1 MVQTTQ
7 SVLTESQ
14 RRAAEE
20 DGYFVVEGLVSPATC
35 QRFIQ
40 RLDDYAHTRRP
51 LPTGL
56 SVQREPRVARGTLQ
70 AAPGE
75 DVRKISGVARG
86 DDLFGALVV
95 QPEIVRI
102 IQELTSPNVKLFR
115 ADVLMKPAGVGSA
128 KGMHQDSPYWP
139 IEPMALWSCWLPFD
153 PSLLEN
159 GCMTAIPGSHKRGP
173 LPHVRVTDD
182 YIIPDGA
189 LRTRRRGRNPDG
201 AGERTVLPQP
211 AAARHGREP
220 LGAAA
225 AGDHDEL
232 HGHRI
237 ALHRPCHPSPS
248 TCVSAAW
255 TFPAAS
261 RPAWT

>member
-7 SVLTESQ
+7 PVLTESQ

-20 DGYFVVEGLVSPATC
+20 DGYFVVEGLVSPAAC

-51 LPTGL
+51 VPAGL
-56 SVQREPRVARGTLQ
+56 AIQREPRVARGTLQ

-182 YIIPDGA
+182 YIIPDKHYEPDDVVAIPMEPGSGLFFHSLLLHGTAENRSA
-189 LRTRRRGRNPDG
+189 LPRRAITMSYMATESRYTGQS
-201 AGERTVLPQP
+201 PQP
-211 AAARHGREP
+211 EY
-220 LGAAA
+220 L
-225 AGDHDEL
+225 
-232 HGHRI
+232 RI
-237 ALHRPCHPSPS
+237 SGLDVPGG
-248 TCVSAAW
+248 V
-255 TFPAAS
+255 
-261 RPAWT
+261 